1 MTPLDNQASV
11 AAQLRLEVAALRR
24 RESRRVFD
32 AAVSV
37 GLLGGAHDSFVVR
50 AADLGV
56 VDTGLQ
62 VDLVCGLLESADPG
76 WCAAWLTRAGEVDLH
91 DVDLAWMSAARRAFA
106 IHERELVGFYV
117 VTRHGWRDMTTGQ
130 QRVWKRLRV

>member
-1 MTPLDNQASV
+1 MTQLDTPAKV

-37 GLLGGAHDSFVVR
+37 GQLGGVRDSFVVR

-56 VDTGLQ
+56 VDAGLQ
-62 VDLVCGLLESADPG
+62 VDLLCTLLESADPG
-76 WCAAWLTRAGEVDLH
+76 WCAAWLTRAGEIDLH
-91 DVDLAWMSAARRAFA
+91 DVDVAWMSAARRAFA

-117 VTRHGWRDMTTGQ
+117 ITRHGWRDMSTGQ